1 MSFHPRCLHGKGSVS
16 GRCEHEE
23 FRVVYRHTSGW
34 TTKSSHASLK
44 DAKSAAKNCVK
55 NHTDVKSARI
65 ERRVITEWEEM
76 WRS

>member
-1 MSFHPRCLHGKGSVS
+1 MSFHPKCLHGKGSVS

-44 DAKSAAKNCVK
+44 DAKGAAKNCVK
-55 NHTDVKSARI
+55 NHTDVTSARI